1 MGTMFY
7 IGIVVCVIVVALLVA
22 AWLLRTKRSL
32 SFDIGGQGPR
42 ASGGSDSSVEKGFKT
57 RLMAMGGICSAIFAF
72 LAIRLWH
79 MQLISGDEYTA
90 QAESN
95 RTRTVTSDAARGRI
109 LDCNGE
115 ELVSNRSSLAVVA
128 DADVADDAVE
138 VQVLANLLGMPMVAC
153 LRKIQSESEGAQSA
167 RTVMSDVTN
176 RAVAMIQE
184 RSYIFD
190 GVSIEERVQ
199 RIYPQGSLAS
209 QVLGYTGSVTQ
220 EQVDASASDDSSIEY
235 ELGDT
240 VGQSG
245 IEYQYE
251 AVLQGIRGEQT
262 VYVDADG
269 NVLEQST
276 SVAPQSGSDL
286 VLTIDSTIQAGA
298 EAGLEHAIEMAH
310 QAGYTNCSCGA
321 IVVLDAKDGS
331 VLAMANTPGY
341 YPAAFIG
348 GISND
353 DWEAISS
360 EDAGYPLLNRAIAGL
375 YVSAST
381 IKPLSAFAALDYGI
395 ATQDSTYYCS
405 GFWTGFGEAYG
416 QYCWNEDGHG
426 TMTLGSGIVYSCD
439 PVFYEIAKDFY
450 YSDNQEGIQ
459 ETFRKWGLGSVTE
472 VDLPGESYGRVPDAE
487 WKWNYFSDYSDED
500 RTWQGGDLTNLVIGQ
515 GDILVTPLQMA
526 CAYMGIAN
534 NGTIWRPHL
543 LKEVR
548 SQAGSGSVIEYAPE
562 AIHQVEEDASSFEL
576 VKNALVSVI
585 YEEDASMAAHFTNLS
600 VTVAGKTGTGEVT
613 GHDHTGWFCA
623 YAPADDPQYVLACVM
638 EEGGFGSNSALYA
651 VRDTLG
657 VIYDEPDTASSVST
671 QNVR

>member
-1 MGTMFY
+1 MFY
-7 IGIVVCVIVVALLVA
+7 VGIAVCVIVIALLVA
-22 AWLLRTKRSL
+22 AWLLRTKHSL
-32 SFDIGGQGPR
+32 SFDIGGHRPH
-42 ASGGSDSSVEKGFKT
+42 ALGGSDSSVEKGFKT
-57 RLMAMGGICSAIFAF
+57 RLMAMGGICGAVFTF
-72 LAIRLWH
+72 LAVRLWH

-90 QAESN
+90 LAESN
-95 RTRTVTSDAARGRI
+95 RTRTVSSDAARGRI

-115 ELVSNRSSLAVVA
+115 ELVSNRSSLTVVA
-128 DADVADDAVE
+128 EADVADDSIE

-153 LRKIQSESEGAQSA
+153 LRKIQSESEGAQSL

-176 RAVAMIQE
+176 RTVAMIQE
-184 RSYIFD
+184 RSYIFG

-199 RIYPQGSLAS
+199 RAYPQGDLAC
-209 QVLGYTGSVTQ
+209 QVLGYTGSVTE
-220 EQVDASASDDSSIEY
+220 EQVEASSSGDATVEY

-251 AVLQGIRGEQT
+251 EVLQGIHGEQT
-262 VYVDADG
+262 VYVDANGD
-269 NVLEQST
+269 VLEQST

-286 VLTIDSTIQAGA
+286 VLTIDSAIQAGA

-331 VLAMANTPGY
+331 VLAMANTPRY

-353 DWEAISS
+353 DWESISS

-381 IKPLSAFAALDYGI
+381 IKPLSIFAALDHGI
-395 ATQDSTYYCS
+395 ATEDSSYYCS
-405 GFWTGFGEAYG
+405 GYWTGFGEDYG
-416 QYCWNEDGHG
+416 QSCWNTNGHG
-426 TMTLGSGIVYSCD
+426 TLSLQSGLTYSCD
-439 PVFYEIAKDFY
+439 PVFYEIAKGFY
-450 YSDNQEGIQ
+450 YSDNQEGLQ
-459 ETFRKWGLGSVTE
+459 ETFRKWGLGSAME
-472 VDLPGESYGRVPDAE
+472 IDLPGESSGRVPDAE
-487 WKWNYFSDYSDED
+487 WKWDYFSDYSDED
-500 RTWQGGDLTNLVIGQ
+500 RTWQGGDLTNLAIGQ

-526 CAYMGIAN
+526 CVYMGIAN
-534 NGTIWRPHL
+534 RGTIWRPHL

-548 SQAGSGSVIEYAPE
+548 SQSGSGSVIEYAPE
-562 AIHQVEEDASSFEL
+562 AILQTEEDTSAFDL
-576 VKNALVSVI
+576 VHNALLGVI

-600 VTVAGKTGTGEVT
+600 VTVAGKTGTGEVS

-638 EEGGFGSNSALYA
+638 EEAGFGSNSALYA